1 MQKAILDCVKSLKKS
16 ELANETIRSL
26 NRYAQRIYYILRV
39 RLTGVALLVA
49 RALFVNDGNIN
60 ELPNDRKLQ
69 RQIYEYDGTLAKGV
83 PNQTYYRTYTKRVQR
98 AMEEIAKATALDP
111 DDLTGR
117 NSLRNKAEMTARN
130 DYHGK
135 QLDDF
140 KGKGVNL
147 VVCSV
152 HSDCSKRCAPW
163 QGKIY
168 SLDGTSGTTADGRKY
183 IPLSTATDIYATTK
197 AGKVWKNGLLG
208 FNCRHK
214 LYEYREGITIPR
226 VSERERRKDYAITER
241 QRQYER
247 AIRELKAERDTTL
260 DAERRKKDRAKITAL
275 TEKYIKFSKKN
286 NRAFYPDRI
295 KII

>member
-1 MQKAILDCVKSLKKS
+1 MRNS
-16 ELANETIRSL
+16 ELVSETIRSL
-26 NRYAQRIYYILRV
+26 NRYAQRVYLTLRV
-39 RLTGVALLVA
+39 KLVGVALLVA
-49 RALFVNDGNIN
+49 RALFGNGGN
-60 ELPNDRKLQ
+60 VKALPNDKKLQ
-69 RQIYEYDGTLAKGV
+69 RQIYQYDGTLAMGV
-83 PNQTYYRTYTKRVQR
+83 PNQTYFRQYTKQAQNVMRD
-98 AMEEIAKATALDP
+98 IAQATALDP
-111 DDLTGR
+111 NDVSGR

-130 DYHGK
+130 DYHDE
-135 QLDDF
+135 QIADF
-140 KGKGVNL
+140 KGNGINL

-168 SLDGTSGTTADGRKY
+168 SLDGASGTTADGRRY
-183 IPLSTATDIYATTK
+183 IPLETATDIYTTTK
-197 AGKVWKNGLLG
+197 SGKVWKNGLLG

-214 LYEYREGITIPR
+214 LYEYREGITIPK

-260 DAERRKKDRAKITAL
+260 DAERRKKDRAKITVL
-275 TEKYIKFSKKN
+275 TDKYIRFSKN
-286 NRAFYPDRI
+286 NKRAYYPDRT